1 MSIKLVGKRIF
12 IVEDNTMNRVAYQMI
27 LKLSGAVLEFD
38 RWGRD
43 TLYRLKG
50 FEPDL
55 IIMDL
60 MITGGRS
67 GFDIFDEIRKQPE
80 YNAVPIVAISASEPA
95 VALPLCREK
104 GFAGYIVKPIEDEL
118 LPDQLIRLINGEQ
131 VWYIGERYGGE
142 IR

>member
-1 MSIKLVGKRIF
+1 MKLIGKRIF
-12 IVEDNTMNRVAYQMI
+12 IVEDNTMNRITYQMI

-60 MITGGRS
+60 MITKGRS
-67 GFDIFDEIRKQPE
+67 GFDIFDDIRKHPE
-80 YNAVPIVAISASEPA
+80 YDAVPIVAISASEPA
-95 VALPLCREK
+95 VSLPLCRDK
-104 GFAGYIVKPIEDEL
+104 GFDGFIVKPVDDEL
-118 LPDQLIRLINGEQ
+118 LPDQLARLIEGEQ
-131 VWYIGERYGGE
+131 IWYIGERYGGE